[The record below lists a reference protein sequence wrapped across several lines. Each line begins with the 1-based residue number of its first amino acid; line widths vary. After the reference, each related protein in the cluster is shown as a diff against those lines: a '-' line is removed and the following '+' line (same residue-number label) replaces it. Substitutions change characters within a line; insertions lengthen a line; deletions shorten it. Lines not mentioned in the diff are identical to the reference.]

1 MCACSDSLACLQVS
15 TNLIMMSVPYIC
27 DLSLIV
33 LLSGSLEIP
42 QHRLAV
48 TGKYF
53 KINCIN
59 FVSKLHIFA
68 QIKIVWILIIN
79 FIHDCLTI
87 HFTTHLKNCLESD
100 ISAQLFSLRL
110 AIHRAAF
117 KLIIDCNS
125 RIVYFEHNLYKY

>member
-1 MCACSDSLACLQVS
+1 
-15 TNLIMMSVPYIC
+15 MMSVPSRIC

-48 TGKYF
+48 TGKHF

-59 FVSKLHIFA
+59 FVNKLHILT
-68 QIKIVWILIIN
+68 QIKILGILIIN
-79 FIHDCLTI
+79 FIHGCLTI

-100 ISAQLFSLRL
+100 IS
-110 AIHRAAF
+110 
-117 KLIIDCNS
+117 
-125 RIVYFEHNLYKY
+125 VV

>member
-1 MCACSDSLACLQVS
+1 
-15 TNLIMMSVPYIC
+15 MMSVPYIC

-48 TGKYF
+48 TGKHF
-53 KINCIN
+53 K
-59 FVSKLHIFA
+59 L
-68 QIKIVWILIIN
+68 IN
-79 FIHDCLTI
+79 FIYTWFI

-100 ISAQLFSLRL
+100 ISAQLFSVRL
-110 AIHRAAF
+110 AIHLVAL

-125 RIVYFEHNLYKY
+125 RIVYFKHTLYTY